1 MTALCRIE
9 PTDNLM
15 LKNEND
21 YEKRRLLIEAA
32 KKEFLEKGYN
42 KASLRS
48 ICAKAGMTTG
58 ALYFFFDNKE
68 DLFESI
74 VNPPLEELKRMITEH
89 YKEDREFMINLN
101 SLDLG
106 DIDHSDLAEMLVKHI
121 YKNYD
126 SFLLL
131 LSGSKED
138 ALDQVIDEF
147 VEIIEKSTI
156 LMIKD
161 SKFYTYDEFMTHWM
175 AHTAVDSVAQ
185 VIMHDKDE
193 KTAQKRIQSI
203 MNYLVIGWVKLVMIP
218 VDDSKAKPKSKKA
231 KQNIK

>member
-1 MTALCRIE
+1 MI
-9 PTDNLM
+9 
-15 LKNEND
+15 KNEND

-68 DLFESI
+68 DLFASI
-74 VNPPLEELKRMITEH
+74 INPPLEELKRMIMEH
-89 YKEDREFMINLN
+89 FKEDREFMIKID

-106 DIDHSDLAEMLVKHI
+106 NIDHSDLAEMLVKHI

-126 SFLLL
+126 CFVLL

-138 ALDQVIDEF
+138 ALDEIIDEF
-147 VEIIEKSTI
+147 VELVEKSTV
-156 LMIKD
+156 LMVKD
-161 SKFYTYDEFMTHWM
+161 SKNYTYDPFMTHWM
-175 AHTAVDSVAQ
+175 AHTTVDSIAH
-185 VIMHDKDE
+185 VIMHERDE
-193 KTAQKRIQSI
+193 QIAKQRIQSI
-203 MNYLVIGWVKLVMIP
+203 MNYLVIGWVKLVLVP
-218 VDDSKAKPKSKKA
+218 EDNSKEKTKTKK
-231 KQNIK
+231 KK